1 MVKFFVKLFILAAL
15 VVGSLT
21 LILILHKSY
30 NTYLES
36 TVDKRRILDM
46 TPPPRIIFVGGSN
59 LALGLDSEMIQARTG
74 MNVVNMGVHAAL
86 GLRFMIEQVRGNIS
100 PGDIVVVV
108 PEYEQFSHLV
118 NGDAHLTDLVVL
130 DPASLKYIRSQ
141 QYLVLLRYS
150 PMPAQYAVTRKLS
163 DLLHRPTQDT
173 GDIYNRESFNK
184 QGDLLSHLDKPNKQ
198 DWQKK
203 LANPTIDVEFD
214 AATIQLLN
222 EFDSYVNSR
231 GAKAFLIFP
240 PVPSVLHEKDKTFIR
255 NVYLQLKLNSQMPVL
270 STPDEYFLPL
280 PLFYDNVYH
289 LNSEGRRI
297 RTEKVL
303 SDLKGA
309 LPNGSSVD
317 LKADNQ

>member
-1 MVKFFVKLFILAAL
+1 MLKFFARLLILGAL
-15 VVGSLT
+15 VVSTMT
-21 LILILHKSY
+21 LILILHTSY

-36 TVDKRRILDM
+36 TVDKRRILDA
-46 TPPPRIIFVGGSN
+46 TVPPRIIFVGGSN
-59 LALGLDSEMIQARTG
+59 LALGLDSEMIQAQTG
-74 MNVVNMGVHAAL
+74 TNVVNMGVHAAL
-86 GLRFMIEQVRGNIS
+86 GLRYMIEQVKGNIS
-100 PGDIVVVV
+100 PGDVIVVV
-108 PEYEQFSHLV
+108 PEYEQFSSLM
-118 NGDAHLTDLVVL
+118 NGDAHLADLVVL
-130 DPASLKYIRSQ
+130 DPASLKYIRPQ
-141 QYLVLLRYS
+141 QYSVLLRYA

-214 AATIQLLN
+214 AEAIAMLN
-222 EFDSYVNSR
+222 EFESYVTGR

-240 PVPSVLHEKDKTFIR
+240 PVPEVLHAKDKKFIE
-255 NVYLQLKLNSQMPVL
+255 NVYQQLKMRSQLPVL
-270 STPDEYFLPL
+270 SAPGNYFLPL

-303 SDLKGA
+303 SDLKPV
-309 LPNGSSVD
+309 LPNGPSID